1 MAQTRVTRE
10 QAQQAKDAYLKAHGV
25 KVYAAQALGLHPA
38 TYNNRLRACRHYQIE
53 VSAPYK
59 KEPTYGTPEERNLLD
74 DLKQQLKTLTDTNK
88 HLAEQVGTADKIKD
102 LIHEVRGYAPKPPR
116 WVGAAP
122 SKGSTGTPV
131 LVCSDWHYGETVK
144 ACQLNGVNAFN
155 EGIAKK
161 RIERLFAK
169 TVELLFVHM
178 SASAKYDQ
186 IVVPLLGDMLSGS
199 IHEELAETNWEPP
212 TLSVINLSNLLI
224 GGFDLLLKHFP
235 RVLVPCV
242 VGNHGR
248 LHKKP
253 RYKNKQWES
262 FEFLLYHFLAR
273 HYRGDDRICFT
284 ISDSTNLE
292 LSIYNTRLLLNHG
305 DDFRGGGGISGSWSP
320 ILRGDFKKRK
330 QSMAINRPYD
340 LMLIGHWHT
349 LQRLE
354 GVRVNGCLKG
364 FDEYALMNGYA
375 YQLPIQDLF
384 VIHPLYGVTCEWQVY
399 LEQPGTTFDL
409 RTDQP
414 ILPKH

>member
-1 MAQTRVTRE
+1 MAQPSVSKA
-10 QAQQAKDAYLKAHGV
+10 QAEEALAAYV
-25 KVYAAQALGLHPA
+25 AAGGIKRNAASALGLHPC
-38 TYNNRLRACRHYQIE
+38 TYSNRLLACRRYGIA
-53 VSAPYK
+53 V
-59 KEPTYGTPEERNLLD
+59 PTLATKGAYYASSEERSLLD
-74 DLKQQLKTLTDTNK
+74 DLKQQVKMLIDTNK
-88 HLAEQVGTADKIKD
+88 YLSEQVGSADKLKC
-102 LIHEVRGYAPKPPR
+102 LIHELKKYDPRPPQ
-116 WVGAAP
+116 WVGSTP

-155 EGIAKK
+155 KEIAET
-161 RIERLFAK
+161 RIQRLFAK
-169 TVELLFVHM
+169 TVELMTVHT
-178 SASAKYDQ
+178 AGAKYDQ

-212 TLSVINLSNLLI
+212 TLSIINLSNLLI

-248 LHKKP
+248 LHRKP
-253 RYKNKQWES
+253 RYKNRQWES

-273 HYRGDDRICFT
+273 HYRGDDRIHFE

-292 LSIYNTRLLLNHG
+292 LSIYSTRLLLNHG

-320 ILRGDFKKRK
+320 ILRGDYKKRK
-330 QSMAINRPYD
+330 QSMAVNRPYD

-349 LQRLE
+349 HQRLH
-354 GVRVNGCLKG
+354 GVRCNGTLKG
-364 FDEYALMNGYA
+364 FDEYAMANGYDF
-375 YQLPIQDLF
+375 QLPIQDLF
-384 VIHPLYGVTCEWQVY
+384 VLHPQYGVTCEWQVY
-399 LEQPGTTFDL
+399 LEQPGTTFHL

-414 ILPKH
+414 ILPKR